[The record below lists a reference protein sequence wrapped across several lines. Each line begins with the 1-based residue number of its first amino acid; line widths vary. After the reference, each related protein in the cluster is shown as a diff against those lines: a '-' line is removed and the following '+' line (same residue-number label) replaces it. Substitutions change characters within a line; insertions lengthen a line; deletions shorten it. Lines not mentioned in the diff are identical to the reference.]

1 MVSVP
6 IGKAW
11 FIITVTSFF
20 CFLGSASA
28 SVEEADALFKWKA
41 SFQNPD
47 NPLLS
52 SWILQPNASNSSH
65 IGKEIASPC
74 TWYGVSCIGGSVNR
88 LNLTNTSI
96 NGTLYSFP
104 FSSLPNL
111 EYVDLTLNYLSG
123 SIPPQIGNLSK
134 LTYLD
139 LQRNLFSNTIPP
151 EIGLLRNLQTLHLNG
166 NGLNG
171 SIPEDIGELRSL
183 SDLALA
189 DNYLEGSI
197 PASLGNLKNLTD
209 LYFYNNSL
217 SGPIPPEI
225 GYLDNVVSIY
235 MYRNHLSGPIPPSF
249 GNLNMLE
256 ALHLYSNNLSGL
268 IPPELGNLTSLDSLS
283 LFNNN
288 LNGSIPPS
296 LGNLTN
302 LTILHLYGNQLSG
315 SIPKELGNLKF
326 LEDLELSDNMLTG
339 SIPATLGKLSNLK
352 YFYVLENQ
360 LSGPIPQ
367 ELGNL
372 TKLVAMIMAEN
383 QFSGHLPDKL
393 CQGGILQNFTVNDN
407 KLTGPIPRGLKNC
420 TSLLRAIFSG
430 NQLTGNLSEM
440 FGVYPHLDFMDL
452 SNNNFYGELSGNWG
466 RCRSL
471 STLKIAENNILGHIP
486 PELGNLT
493 QLGVLNLS
501 SNRLI
506 GEIPKEFGKM
516 TSMLNLFLQHNQLSG
531 DIPQELGSLTQLLSL
546 DLSANSL
553 NGAIPGT
560 LGNCQKLFQLD
571 LSSNFLSQTIP
582 IQFGQLIQL
591 SILNLSHNFLDGE
604 MPSAFRNLQSLE
616 ILDLSYNNLS
626 GFIPQDLDE
635 LPGSTHINISFNNL
649 EGPIPLGKAFVNV
662 TIEQVKGN
670 KGLCGNITGL
680 EPCESPPVEGSHKR
694 HKGRRLVL
702 ITLLPLLGSL
712 LLLCA
717 FVGAFLLYER
727 RKRAAK
733 AEDMDVNGDDFY
745 SISIFDGREMYK
757 QILKATEDFNATFCI
772 GEGGYGSV
780 YKVKLPSADVVAVK
794 RLHHSSE
801 MTDRNGFLNEIK
813 ALTNIRHRNI
823 VKLYGF
829 CSNSKHS
836 ILVYE
841 YLERGSLANILSK
854 EAAAK
859 KLDWQKRVNIIKGV
873 AYALSYMH
881 HDCSPPIVHRDISSN
896 NILLDSEYEAHVS
909 DFGTAKLLKKD
920 SSNWS
925 ALAGTYG
932 YIPPEFAYTMQV
944 TEKCDVYS
952 FGILALEIIKGKYPG
967 DYISQLL
974 CPTPGTGNLQL
985 EDMLDQRLSHPTKEV
1000 EEALISII
1008 KIARGCVAA
1017 NPNSRPTMYIVSELL
1032 AVGAPSPQHLVE
1044 NSATR
1049 TEDMIKIVDEDLE
1062 GQEQYILS
1070 GSS

>member
-11 FIITVTSFF
+11 FFIIVSLFL

-41 SFQNPD
+41 SFQNPN

-96 NGTLYSFP
+96 NGTLYRFP

-111 EYVDLTLNYLSG
+111 EYVDLTLNYISG

-139 LQRNLFSNTIPP
+139 LQRNLFSNTIPR
-151 EIGLLRNLQTLHLNG
+151 EIGQLRNLQTLHLNG

-171 SIPEDIGELRSL
+171 SIPEEMGELRSL

-209 LYFYNNSL
+209 LYFYNNLL
-217 SGPIPPEI
+217 SGAIPPEI
-225 GYLDNVVSIY
+225 GYLDNLVSIY
-235 MYRNHLSGPIPPSF
+235 MYRNHLSGPIPHSF
-249 GNLNMLE
+249 GNLNMLK

-283 LFNNN
+283 LFNNK

-339 SIPATLGKLSNLK
+339 SIPATLGNLSNLQ
-352 YFYVLENQ
+352 YFYVLKNQ
-360 LSGPIPQ
+360 LS
-367 ELGNL
+367 
-372 TKLVAMIMAEN
+372 
-383 QFSGHLPDKL
+383 
-393 CQGGILQNFTVNDN
+393 
-407 KLTGPIPRGLKNC
+407 
-420 TSLLRAIFSG
+420 
-430 NQLTGNLSEM
+430 
-440 FGVYPHLDFMDL
+440 
-452 SNNNFYGELSGNWG
+452 
-466 RCRSL
+466 
-471 STLKIAENNILGHIP
+471 
-486 PELGNLT
+486 GNLT

-531 DIPQELGSLTQLLSL
+531 DIPQELGSLTQLLIL

-604 MPSAFRNLQSLE
+604 MPSAFRNLQSVE

-626 GFIPQDLDE
+626 GLIPQDLDE

-702 ITLLPLLGSL
+702 IILLPLLGSL

-733 AEDMDVNGDDFY
+733 AEGMDVNGDDFY